1 MKERQRMS
9 RKWVAILVAG
19 VLSACGGAAATVPPS
34 STHPPAGPTAVAAR
48 GFKAPGEAAFGDR
61 TVCLVSKEDFTV
73 SPASPKVEYKGK
85 TYYFCCAGCDT
96 KFKENPEKYLKGGGT

>member
-1 MKERQRMS
+1 MS
-9 RKWVAILVAG
+9 GKWSAVLAVG
-19 VLSACGGAAATVPPS
+19 VFLSACGGPSATAPTASPRPPAAAAPVS
-34 STHPPAGPTAVAAR
+34 APA
-48 GFKAPGEAAFGDR
+48 FKAPGEATFGDR

-73 SPASPKVEYKGK
+73 SPASPKVEYNGK